1 MFKMDKNVSFQNLQ
15 NFGVGTRKYSGILPR
30 CETPLGF
37 NASATCELPSII
49 QAGLG
54 FEGFYAALSNKHSL
68 LLTSSHKVQS
78 LSLAL
83 NLYFSFSVAL
93 STYFSQHLTGC
104 TTITSY
110 PAFLSYYIIQVTNSV
125 HSKIKN
131 GSLLASTV
139 FVFTPSDHFKVLEQ
153 SMGLKKDN
161 NGQIVSFSLSNG
173 LENTALASLSL
184 SDFLRVHGNVKSFC
198 ESISSGESTE
208 ICHKV
213 LHMYQILHLASHPK
227 SRLIMTDDIEFNKVS
242 SSMGIFRYHRYKHMW
257 IANCYSLDSVTD
269 HAIAMQYSF
278 LGLFNPD
285 ISYSMVGHT
294 ETLQRTPQPGDRVID
309 LSEISSVDYWKTI
322 MSGGR
327 PQPAMDRQDDLSSRG
342 KAPQRESGSRSY
354 STYSRHKGSY
364 SSVFYDRLGETVYF
378 TLEDENS
385 VLLHSRAY
393 LYY

>member
-1 MFKMDKNVSFQNLQ
+1 
-15 NFGVGTRKYSGILPR
+15 
-30 CETPLGF
+30 
-37 NASATCELPSII
+37 
-49 QAGLG
+49 
-54 FEGFYAALSNKHSL
+54 
-68 LLTSSHKVQS
+68 
-78 LSLAL
+78 
-83 NLYFSFSVAL
+83 
-93 STYFSQHLTGC
+93 
-104 TTITSY
+104 
-110 PAFLSYYIIQVTNSV
+110 
-125 HSKIKN
+125 
-131 GSLLASTV
+131 
-139 FVFTPSDHFKVLEQ
+139 
-153 SMGLKKDN
+153 
-161 NGQIVSFSLSNG
+161 
-173 LENTALASLSL
+173 
-184 SDFLRVHGNVKSFC
+184 
-198 ESISSGESTE
+198 
-208 ICHKV
+208 
-213 LHMYQILHLASHPK
+213 
-227 SRLIMTDDIEFNKVS
+227 
-242 SSMGIFRYHRYKHMW
+242 MW

>member
-1 MFKMDKNVSFQNLQ
+1 MFSTKKNVSFQNLQ
-15 NFGVGTRKYSGILPR
+15 NFGVGTRKYSNIFPK

-37 NASATCELPSII
+37 NASATCKLPSII

-54 FEGFYAALSNKHSL
+54 FEGFYAALGNKYSV
-68 LLTSSHKVQS
+68 LLTSSNKVQS
-78 LSLAL
+78 LSLVL
-83 NLYFSFSVAL
+83 NLYFSISVAL

-125 HSKIKN
+125 HSNLRN
-131 GSLLASTV
+131 GSLIGSTV
-139 FVFTPSDHFKVLEQ
+139 FAFTPLDHFKVLEQ

-161 NGQIVSFSLSNG
+161 NGLIVSFSLTNG
-173 LENTALASLSL
+173 LQNTPLASLSL
-184 SDFLRVHGNVKSFC
+184 SDFVKVHDNVRRFC

-208 ICHKV
+208 ICQKV
-213 LHMYQILHLASHPK
+213 LHMYQILHLAFHPK
-227 SRLIMTDDIEFNKVS
+227 SRLTMTDDIEFNKVS

-257 IANCYSLDSVTD
+257 IANCYSLDSVSD

-285 ISYSMVGHT
+285 ISYSMISHE
-294 ETLQRTPQPGDRVID
+294 ETLKRTPQPGDRVID
-309 LSEISSVDYWKTI
+309 LSEISSIDYWKTI

-327 PQPAMDRQDDLSSRG
+327 PQPAIDRQDSSAFRG
-342 KAPQRESGSRSY
+342 NAPKRESGFRSY
-354 STYSRHKGSY
+354 STYSRRKISY

-378 TLEDENS
+378 TLEDENA
-385 VLLHSRAY
+385 VLLHSKAY